1 MMHRSNAKRQLR
13 RGAATTELAVLL
25 PFLAFLFVIGS
36 DWARIFYTSMTI
48 QNAAR
53 NAAYY
58 ASEYPGV
65 TDKMVYGYAS
75 VYDSA
80 ADDIETP
87 LGLTGMN
94 MYYGPTSSNSYGTQI
109 SAPPAAPTG
118 VPDSQDSYGTN
129 VKIITV
135 TYPFAMVSGFPID
148 VVGVPTSVTLQRSVY
163 MRTAPVLPN

>member
-1 MMHRSNAKRQLR
+1 MLRPNSKRQLR
-13 RGAATTELAVLL
+13 RGTATAELAILL

-65 TDKMVYGYAS
+65 TDKMVYGYAN
-75 VYDSA
+75 VYDAA
-80 ADDIETP
+80 ADDIEVP

-94 MYYGPTSSNSYGTQI
+94 LYYGDPSNRTQI
-109 SAPPAAPTG
+109 PSTG
-118 VPDSQDSYGTN
+118 MAVPDSQDSYGTN
-129 VKIITV
+129 CKIITV

-163 MRTAPVLPN
+163 MRTAPVIPN